1 MIETN
6 PFEGKTF
13 DDPFLDRLLPLVQ
26 GLGKYNHYQ
35 VDGLDR
41 VPTEG
46 RLLIAVNH
54 SFATYDSFLLG
65 AAIYLNVR
73 RKPYGLADHNF
84 FKLRLVSELSERL
97 GLVEGEHENAE
108 KLLSRGELIMLAP
121 GGMREA
127 IRPKEQAFQI
137 RWKNRKGFVRLAIR
151 TQTPVMLAACPEAD
165 RLLDVY
171 PNFLT
176 PWVYK
181 RLKLPFVYFKGV
193 GLSPFP
199 RPIQLTHYL
208 SEILYPPPWDGNK
221 NTLFALV
228 QQFHR
233 QIYRKMWQILNGT
246 PLD

>member
-1 MIETN
+1 MSL
-6 PFEGKTF
+6 
-13 DDPFLDRLLPLVQ
+13 DDPFLNRFLPVVQ
-26 GLGKYNHYQ
+26 ALGKYNHYQ
-35 VDGLDR
+35 VDGLER
-41 VPTEG
+41 IPRKG

-65 AAIYLNVR
+65 AAIYLKVG

-84 FKLRLVSELSERL
+84 FKLRLVSEFSKRL
-97 GLVEGEHENAE
+97 GLVEGDHENAE
-108 KLLSRGELIMLAP
+108 RLLAQDELVMLAP

-127 IRPKEQAFQI
+127 IRPKTQAFQV

-151 TQTPVMLAACPEAD
+151 TQTPVMVAACPDAD

-176 PWVYK
+176 PWFYK

-193 GLSPFP
+193 GLSPIP
-199 RPIQLTHYL
+199 RPVSLTHHL
-208 SEILYPPPWDGNK
+208 SEVMVPPAWDGTK
-221 NTLFALV
+221 ETLFALV

-233 QIYRKMWQILNGT
+233 QIYRKMWEILTGT
-246 PLD
+246 ALE